1 METKENREVILSVRH
16 MDVCFGKRRNRFK
29 AVDDVSFDIY
39 KGETFGVVGESGSG
53 ALSRREDQ
61 RPHLEGA

>member
-1 METKENREVILSVRH
+1 

-39 KGETFGVVGESGSG
+39 KGETFGVVG
-53 ALSRREDQ
+53 
-61 RPHLEGA
+61 